1 MSEWNNMKKDRQ
13 EEFGMKG
20 TKPKVTNHYPE
31 ESFDSQ
37 KQKEWAKA
45 IVDRLCVF
53 AEAARTVPERNHRN
67 DKWKQAV

>member
-1 MSEWNNMKKDRQ
+1 MNEIKL
-13 EEFGMKG
+13 
-20 TKPKVTNHYPE
+20 KVTNHYPE

-45 IVDRLCVF
+45 IIDRLCVF
-53 AEAARTVPERNHRN
+53 AETAHTVPERNRRN

>member
-1 MSEWNNMKKDRQ
+1 MFESNTIKQ
-13 EEFGMKG
+13 EGELGMKA
-20 TKPKVTNHYPE
+20 TMLKVTDRYPE
-31 ESFDSQ
+31 ERFDSQ

-53 AEAARTVPERNHRN
+53 AEAAHTIPERNHRN